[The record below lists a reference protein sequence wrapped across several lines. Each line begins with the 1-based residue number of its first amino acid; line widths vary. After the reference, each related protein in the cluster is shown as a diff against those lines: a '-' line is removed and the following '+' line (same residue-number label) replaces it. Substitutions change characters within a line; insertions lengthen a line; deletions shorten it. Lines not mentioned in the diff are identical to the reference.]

1 MNIYKKYLD
10 DYKSQYMAYIPLSII
25 LQSCIGSVA
34 AMYILMNNDF
44 QLHSYIQLT
53 LCVIVTMLFNAA
65 VLAQLKYKWSFN
77 ILLLS
82 LITNSFLIIINIGL
96 LG

>member
-1 MNIYKKYLD
+1 MNFYKKHLE

-34 AMYILMNNDF
+34 AMYILINNDF

-65 VLAQLKYKWSFN
+65 VLAQLKYSTSFN
-77 ILLLS
+77 FLLLS
-82 LITNSFLIIINIGL
+82 LIVNSVLITINVAL
-96 LG
+96 FA